1 MELSTW
7 TDEPVLRDESVDA
20 PPVEPR
26 DDTREPSAETKLGD
40 PTTGRWGM
48 VATLVAGDGV
58 GLLGLFGIVWGAARA
73 MAPGAVGQIAPVF
86 AVLGPALL
94 CAFALS
100 GFYRPRFVHPAL
112 EMKQMVT
119 LVGMIAGTAVLSGL
133 LLAGEGAVVQLIAI
147 GGVVGVVLLPIGRI
161 TTRVLCARFS
171 WWGAPAV
178 VVDFGDEGD
187 DIIDT
192 LNRWPEIGLRPVAWL
207 TDTDDQSATG
217 IAHGPPD
224 WAPSLAQSFDIPYAI
239 VSMPGY
245 AHAGR
250 AKRLAHY
257 SKFFDHVF
265 HIGRIDAP
273 VFWNTGRSGEGL
285 RGHRVDNAASSA
297 AAQGLKRTVDLLV
310 GGAAL
315 VLLAPVFVT
324 IAVLI
329 QLDSEG
335 PVFFRQERMGKGGEI
350 FTLLK
355 FRSMYRDADERLQQV
370 LEADPERRRE
380 YETYHKLQDDP
391 RVTPMGR
398 LLRAYSL
405 DELPQLLNVIKGD
418 MSLIGPRAYMPG
430 ELPDMK
436 GLETVILQTPPGVT
450 GLWQVSG
457 RNQLPFED
465 RVDLDVHYV
474 QNWSLWLD
482 LYLLV
487 RTVPTVLKGEGAA

>member
-1 MELSTW
+1 
-7 TDEPVLRDESVDA
+7 
-20 PPVEPR
+20 
-26 DDTREPSAETKLGD
+26 
-40 PTTGRWGM
+40 
-48 VATLVAGDGV
+48 
-58 GLLGLFGIVWGAARA
+58 
-73 MAPGAVGQIAPVF
+73 
-86 AVLGPALL
+86 
-94 CAFALS
+94 
-100 GFYRPRFVHPAL
+100 
-112 EMKQMVT
+112 
-119 LVGMIAGTAVLSGL
+119 
-133 LLAGEGAVVQLIAI
+133 
-147 GGVVGVVLLPIGRI
+147 
-161 TTRVLCARFS
+161 
-171 WWGAPAV
+171 
-178 VVDFGDEGD
+178 
-187 DIIDT
+187 
-192 LNRWPEIGLRPVAWL
+192 
-207 TDTDDQSATG
+207 
-217 IAHGPPD
+217 
-224 WAPSLAQSFDIPYAI
+224 
-239 VSMPGY
+239 MPGH

-405 DELPQLLNVIKGD
+405 DELPQLLNVVRGD